1 MQAVHSSAVSVHQE
15 ARTRSGLQRIGGA
28 AAIIFGVVDLAA
40 VGILLAT
47 FSRSGVKMPIEA
59 NPSQFYDY
67 LQATPVV
74 LPLFLLQTVAA
85 VFALV
90 FVRALDER
98 LRPAASIASSIAA
111 VFGYAGFLLI
121 MLDFAAFVVLQQSIR
136 AGDSRQVVEG
146 MIPAWSMVTG
156 TSGVVGGLLMVG
168 WILVVNWIAVRHN
181 ALPKVLG
188 YLGLVAAVAGLAG
201 PILAVHGFPH
211 LLINVWEIA
220 AGAALL
226 IGMQPTAA
234 RKVADL
240 P

>member
-1 MQAVHSSAVSVHQE
+1 MQAAQSSAVAVRHE
-15 ARTRSGLQRIGGA
+15 ARTGSGLQRIGGA
-28 AAIIFGVVDLAA
+28 AAIIFGVIDIAA
-40 VGILLAT
+40 VVILIST

-85 VFALV
+85 VFAFV

-98 LRPAASIASSIAA
+98 LRPAASTASSIAA
-111 VFGYAGFLLI
+111 VFGYTGFLLI
-121 MLDFAAFVVLQQSIR
+121 MLDFAGFVVLEQSIR
-136 AGDSRQVVEG
+136 AGDSRQAVEG

-156 TSGVVGGLLMVG
+156 TSGFVGGLLMVA
-168 WILVVNWIAVRHN
+168 WLLVVNWIAVRHS

-188 YLGLVAAVAGLAG
+188 YLGLVAAIAGLAG
-201 PILAVHGFPH
+201 PILAVHGVQH

-226 IGMQPTAA
+226 IGMQPAA
-234 RKVADL
+234 GRKVADL